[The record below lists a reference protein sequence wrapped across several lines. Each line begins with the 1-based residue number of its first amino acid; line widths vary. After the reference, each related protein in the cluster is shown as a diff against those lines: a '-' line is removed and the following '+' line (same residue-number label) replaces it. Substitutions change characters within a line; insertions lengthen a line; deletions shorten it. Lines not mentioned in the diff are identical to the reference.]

1 MKICHADEAADDSD
15 NADELDFVVILDAA
29 GEIVGDF
36 LMKYDYENAGSE

>member
-29 GEIVGDF
+29 GEIIGD
-36 LMKYDYENAGSE
+36 LAMKFYHD